1 MKILLFSIFLVLL
14 LFLWPKNEAQMQA
27 WNHFWA
33 VKEKSPQ
40 EQSQLQNQVIQKE
53 IAATANVNQ
62 NMYDMRLFRLQKK
75 PLPGPVGETQFEYM
89 LRRW

>member
-27 WNHFWA
+27 RNHFWA
-33 VKEKSPQ
+33 IKEKTPQ
-40 EQSQLQNQVIQKE
+40 EQNQDQNKITQKRIIE
-53 IAATANVNQ
+53 NDASLG
-62 NMYDMRLFRLQKK
+62 MYDIKLYRLQKK
-75 PLPGPVGETQFEYM
+75 PFGGPFGETQFEYV